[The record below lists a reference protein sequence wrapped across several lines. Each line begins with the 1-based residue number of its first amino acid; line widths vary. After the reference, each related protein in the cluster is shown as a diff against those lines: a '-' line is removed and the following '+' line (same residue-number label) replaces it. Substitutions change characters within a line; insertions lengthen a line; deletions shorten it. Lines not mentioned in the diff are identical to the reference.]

1 MLHGFLQ
8 EQAGRGL
15 WLEQLPQPFTGRS
28 GVSALGLWELL
39 CPLLLLVFGFSMVSL
54 ALMAQLSGAEGVT
67 HLGHPDAPDTLS
79 PSLLL
84 NGSRVIM
91 A

>member
-1 MLHGFLQ
+1 MLHGLLQ

-28 GVSALGLWELL
+28 GVSALSLWELL
-39 CPLLLLVFGFSMVSL
+39 CPVLLLVFGFSMVSL
-54 ALMAQLSGAEGVT
+54 ALMAELSDAEGVA
-67 HLGHPDAPDTLS
+67 HLRHPDAPNTLS

-84 NGSRVIM
+84 NGGWVIM